1 MVSQMAHILISDD
14 SIAMRQMLAYT
25 LTEASHE
32 VMQAD
37 NGQAALKLAKNHT
50 FDLIITDVNMP
61 LLDGLSLV
69 KELRALPN
77 YRFKPIL
84 LLTTETDPQKKQIA
98 KKSGATGWIIKP
110 FNPDKLLMAVRKVLG

>member
-1 MVSQMAHILISDD
+1 MAHILISDD

-37 NGQAALKLAKNHT
+37 NGQAALRLAQSHS
-50 FDLIITDVNMP
+50 FDLVITDVNMP

>member
-1 MVSQMAHILISDD
+1 MAHILISDD

-37 NGQAALKLAKNHT
+37 NGQAALRLAQSHT
-50 FDLIITDVNMP
+50 FDLVITDVNMP

>member
-37 NGQAALKLAKNHT
+37 NGQSALRLAQSHT
-50 FDLIITDVNMP
+50 FDLVITDVNMP

>member
-37 NGQAALKLAKNHT
+37 NGQAALRLAQSHT
-50 FDLIITDVNMP
+50 FDLVITDVNMP

>member
-1 MVSQMAHILISDD
+1 MAHILISDD

-25 LTEASHE
+25 LTAAEHE

-37 NGQAALKLAKNHT
+37 NGQTALQLAQSHQ
-50 FDLIITDVNMP
+50 FDLVITDVNMP

-84 LLTTETDPQKKQIA
+84 LLTTETDPEKKQIA
-98 KKSGATGWIIKP
+98 KTAGATGWIIKP
-110 FNPDKLLMAVRKVLG
+110 FNPDKLLMAVRKVLR